1 MSKFLSLPMLALFGG
16 LAVASVAQGQP
27 YIGFV
32 YPAGAQQGTTVQ
44 IRLGG
49 QRIDDVESV
58 QIAGSGVTA
67 RLVEYRKMLSNQE
80 VSLLRENLR
89 QLQQD
94 ARMRAK
100 QRQPKQDEMTQ
111 RIMARMQER
120 IAGWVN
126 TPANRS
132 VASLVLAEVTV
143 APDAEPG
150 PREIRLATLSGA
162 TNPMTFHIGQFPEV
176 AREPMGTARLPILG
190 NEEAAERRR
199 PAEEAEVSI
208 AIPCVTN
215 GQVAAGE
222 VNRYRFEAKRGQRLV
237 ISTQARELQPYI
249 ADAVPGWFQPVTT
262 LYNAQ
267 GQEVAFCDDFRFK
280 PDGVIYYEV
289 PADGEYVLTI
299 SDALFRGREDWVYR
313 ITLAERP
320 FITSVFPLGSRVGQP
335 ADVRMQGWNLDGAQ
349 LQLPPTSAEPGV
361 YQVAAVQAGIVSNR
375 VPFAL
380 DTLPEGVDQE
390 PNHTPPE
397 AQQVQLP
404 IILNGRI
411 NQSGDQDVFQ
421 FEGRAGQTIVA
432 EVTARRLDSPLD
444 SLLQLTDAAGNL
456 LGLSDD
462 YDDPA
467 TGGNTHHA
475 DSYLMLELPAD
486 GTYYVTLSDTT
497 HTGGDEY
504 AYRLRISE
512 PRPDFALRV
521 VPPSIGVRSNGS
533 AAVSVYAI
541 RKDGFSGDIR
551 LSLKYPPQ
559 GITAWPVTLKSDQ
572 EMVRFPLRNSGSAS
586 QPPVPVVLQGRAVVG
601 EQQLVHKALAAEDRM
616 QAFLWRH
623 LLPVQ
628 QFQVRPYNPR
638 YQKPPAREAGPVP
651 PELLKEIAA
660 RGEEPKFTKKQVT
673 GRLRQLKHL
682 YENYLLT
689 EDFYHKKVAEC
700 EVAY

>member
-1 MSKFLSLPMLALFGG
+1 MSKFLSLPMLALLGG

-32 YPAGAQQGTTVQ
+32 YPAGAQQGSTVQ

-100 QRQPKQDEMTQ
+100 QQRPQQDEMTR
-111 RIMARMQER
+111 RIMARIQER

-132 VASLVLAEVTV
+132 VASLVLAEITV

-190 NEEAAERRR
+190 NEEAAERKR

-208 AIPCVTN
+208 SIPCVTN

-222 VNRYRFEAKRGQRLV
+222 VNRYRFEAKQGQRLV

-262 LYNAQ
+262 LYNAR

-289 PADGEYVLTI
+289 PADGEYVLSI

-313 ITLAERP
+313 ITIAERP

-349 LQLPPTSAEPGV
+349 LQLPPTSAESGV
-361 YQVAAVQAGIVSNR
+361 YPIAAVQAGIVSNR

-380 DTLPEGVDQE
+380 DTLPERVEQE
-390 PNHTPPE
+390 PNPTSSK
-397 AQQVQLP
+397 AQKVQLP

-411 NQSGDQDVFQ
+411 NQSGDQDMFQ

-462 YDDPA
+462 HDDPA
-467 TGGNTHHA
+467 TGWNTHHA

-551 LSLKYPPQ
+551 LSLKDPPQ
-559 GITAWPVTLKSDQ
+559 AITAWPVTLKSDQ
-572 EMVRFPLRNSGSAS
+572 EMVRFPLRNSGTES

-601 EQQLVHKALAAEDRM
+601 EQQLVHEALAAEDRM

-623 LLPVQ
+623 LLPVE

-638 YQKPPAREAGPVP
+638 YQKPPAREASPVP
-651 PELLKEIAA
+651 PELLKEVAA

-673 GRLRQLKHL
+673 GRLRQLEHL